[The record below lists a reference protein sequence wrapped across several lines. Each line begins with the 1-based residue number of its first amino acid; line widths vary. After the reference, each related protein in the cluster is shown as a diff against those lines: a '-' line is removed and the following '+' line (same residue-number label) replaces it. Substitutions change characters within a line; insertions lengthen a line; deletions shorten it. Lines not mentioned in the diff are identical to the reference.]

1 MEGMSRL
8 LYATAFFCLAV
19 LLASIASAQSD
30 ARGEGDPCAA
40 PDVRTDV
47 RPDAGGPPTEVS
59 VGIRMIDLTEI
70 NDVSQTMTG
79 DFAVRLTWTDPRLA
93 HLEGC
98 EILLDD
104 IWSPGLTF
112 INSGRLFTSRPRE
125 AGIGPGG
132 TVTYVQRYYGTLAT
146 YHNLHDFPFD
156 KQRFRISLSSLEWG
170 EKEVQLTVDEKVT
183 GRREP
188 LNISDW
194 TIKGV
199 KGVISRDYADTY
211 DRFHSRY
218 DFEISANR
226 IRGYYGWKVVLPLCL
241 IVAMSWTV
249 FWINPARFGPQ
260 ISLSATSMLTL
271 VAFIFATT
279 NMVPKLGYFTIL
291 DKFITASTIL
301 VFLALVQSLTTTYL
315 FSKDKE
321 AIALHIDHVSRF
333 AFPLTFAA
341 LVIIVLIR

>member
-1 MEGMSRL
+1 MGGVSRP
-8 LYATAFFCLAV
+8 LYATTVFCVAV
-19 LLASIASAQSD
+19 LIASMASAQSD
-30 ARGEGDPCAA
+30 TRSKGDPCEA
-40 PDVRTDV
+40 PNVRTDV

-70 NDVSQTMTG
+70 NDVSQTLTG
-79 DFAVRLTWTDPRLA
+79 DFAIRITWKDPRLA

-98 EILLDD
+98 EISLDD
-104 IWSPGLTF
+104 IWDPGLAF
-112 INSGRLFTSRPRE
+112 INSGRMFPSLPRK

-132 TVTYVQRYYGTLAT
+132 SVTYVQRYYGTLAT

-156 KQRFRISLSSLEWG
+156 KQRFRISLRPLEWG
-170 EKEVQLTVDEKVT
+170 EKEVQLIVDEKVT

-199 KGVISRDYADTY
+199 KGVIARDYADTY

-218 DFEISANR
+218 DFEITANR
-226 IRGYYGWKVVLPLCL
+226 IRSFYVWKVILPLCL

-249 FWINPARFGPQ
+249 FWISPARFGPQ
-260 ISLSATSMLTL
+260 IGLSATSMLTL

-291 DKFITASTIL
+291 DEFIAISIVL

-315 FSKDKE
+315 FSEGKE
-321 AIALHIDHVSRF
+321 KIALHIDHVCRW
-333 AFPLTFAA
+333 AFPLAFAA
-341 LVIIVLIR
+341 LVVVVFFR

>member
-1 MEGMSRL
+1 MEGMSRS
-8 LYATAFFCLAV
+8 LYATTVFCVAV
-19 LLASIASAQSD
+19 LIASMASAQSD
-30 ARGEGDPCAA
+30 TRSKGDPCAA

-47 RPDAGGPPTEVS
+47 RPGAGGPPTEVS

-70 NDVSQTMTG
+70 NDVSQTLTG
-79 DFAVRLTWTDPRLA
+79 DFAVRITWTDPRLA

-98 EILLDD
+98 EISLDD
-104 IWSPGLTF
+104 IWSPGLAL
-112 INSGRLFTSRPRE
+112 INSGRVFPSRPRE

-132 TVTYVQRYYGTLAT
+132 SVTYLQRYYGTLAT
-146 YHNLHDFPFD
+146 YHNLRDFPFD
-156 KQRFRISLSSLEWG
+156 RQRFRISLSSLEWG
-170 EKEVQLTVDEKVT
+170 EKEVQLIVDEKVT

-199 KGVISRDYADTY
+199 KGVIDRDYADTY

-218 DFEISANR
+218 DFEITANR
-226 IRGYYGWKVVLPLCL
+226 IRAYYVWKVILPLCL

-249 FWINPARFGPQ
+249 FWINPAQFGPQ
-260 ISLSATSMLTL
+260 IGLSATSMLTL

-279 NMVPKLGYFTIL
+279 NMLPKLGYFTTL
-291 DKFITASTIL
+291 DQFMAVSTIL

-315 FSKDKE
+315 FSKE
-321 AIALHIDHVSRF
+321 RESIALHVDHVCRW
-333 AFPLTFAA
+333 AFPLAFAV
-341 LVIIVLIR
+341 LVVVVFLR